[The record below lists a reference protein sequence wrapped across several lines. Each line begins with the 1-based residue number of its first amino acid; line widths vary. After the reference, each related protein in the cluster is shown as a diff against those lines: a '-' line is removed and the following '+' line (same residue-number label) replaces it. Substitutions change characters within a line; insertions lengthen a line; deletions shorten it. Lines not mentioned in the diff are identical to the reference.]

1 MAHYRSA
8 WISDVHLG
16 TRGANAGALLNFLR
30 DHDFDTLYVVGDLID
45 IWSLRRRRY
54 WPQAHNDVIQK
65 LLRKGRKGARVIYI
79 PGNHDEFVRRFTGEY
94 GSLTIVRQTIHQT
107 ADGRRLLI
115 MHGDELDTVVQN
127 VRWLAFV
134 GDVGYQFLLNLN
146 GPVNAARRWFGLG
159 YWSLSAHVK
168 KRVKNAVS
176 FIGAFEEAI
185 VRYAKQHQVDG
196 VLCGHIHSPAI
207 REIGGVMYYNS
218 GDFVESLSAL
228 VEHADGRIELL
239 INLPAADP
247 LATGPTGAAVDADEE
262 PEALPFLLP
271 PGAGRSLPTV
281 TP

>member
-1 MAHYRSA
+1 MAHYRAA

-16 TRGANAGALLNFLR
+16 TRGSNVGPLLNFLR
-30 DHDFDTLYVVGDLID
+30 EHEFDTLYVVGDLID

-65 LLRKGRKGARVIYI
+65 LLRKGRKGARLVYV

-94 GSLTIVRQTIHQT
+94 GSLTIARQTVHQT
-107 ADGRRLLI
+107 ADGRRLLV

-134 GDVGYQFLLNLN
+134 GDVGYQLLLDLN
-146 GPVNAARRWFGLG
+146 VPLNHARRWLGLG

-185 VRYAKQHQVDG
+185 VRYARQHHVDG

-207 REIGGVMYYNS
+207 REVHGVTYYNS

-239 INLPAADP
+239 TNLPVAVPHVPEEPDPADEP
-247 LATGPTGAAVDADEE
+247 ELPFDLTPIVGPTPLRDG
-262 PEALPFLLP
+262 
-271 PGAGRSLPTV
+271 PGDDR
-281 TP
+281 